1 MHILAIVRAIAGA
14 ALTLCAMQALADAEL
29 DSARERWRG
38 AALAGYEYGYHKY
51 CECHREA
58 PPETV
63 VTVRDG
69 SVVGVRHRPAGTTGT
84 EVPAADKNLEYYWT
98 VDGLFGLIASALER
112 GVQVRAVYDDAL
124 GYPREVYIDYDANFI
139 GDELDLRLTAVTPVA
154 GSR

>member
-1 MHILAIVRAIAGA
+1 MIAIIRVITGA
-14 ALTLCAMQALADAEL
+14 AAALVASHALADPEL
-29 DSARERWRG
+29 DSARERWRA
-38 AALAGYEYGYHKY
+38 AALGGYEYGYHKY
-51 CECHREA
+51 CECHRES

-112 GVQVRAVYDDAL
+112 GVQVRAVYDGAL

-154 GSR
+154 ASR

>member
-1 MHILAIVRAIAGA
+1 MRIIAIIRVITGVAA
-14 ALTLCAMQALADAEL
+14 ALGALHALADTDL
-29 DSARERWRG
+29 DAARERWRA
-38 AALAGYEYGYHKY
+38 AALGGYEYGYHKY
-51 CECHREA
+51 CECHRES

-112 GVQVRAVYDDAL
+112 GVQVRAVYDGAL

-154 GSR
+154 ASR